1 MNEGARQV
9 RTGFKMRVRLVPVP
23 LFLASTAAQAQW
35 INQKFSGSFDDDTL
49 YVAVTNSNNL
59 VFGLRCKPSRTPE
72 VLLITNEESMTAK
85 AYKFANDTD
94 PKLRIK
100 IDDGEILSFDTT
112 LKNSPEGKT
121 VAVSGGNLS
130 LFEKI
135 REAKT
140 TIAVVVTVLA
150 KNFYEGMFNSRG
162 IKEAV
167 SQLIS
172 SCKLSDAKK

>member
-1 MNEGARQV
+1 
-9 RTGFKMRVRLVPVP
+9 
-23 LFLASTAAQAQW
+23 
-35 INQKFSGSFDDDTL
+35 
-49 YVAVTNSNNL
+49 
-59 VFGLRCKPSRTPE
+59 
-72 VLLITNEESMTAK
+72 
-85 AYKFANDTD
+85 
-94 PKLRIK
+94 
-100 IDDGEILSFDTT
+100 
-112 LKNSPEGKT
+112 
-121 VAVSGGNLS
+121 VSGGNLS